1 MSPVIHPCLEVC
13 LLSRGRVATLEGN
26 PDPEARWQVLGSVPQ
41 AGERMYFVRAELA
54 GASWTALVQTEA
66 LEEEGLNLCV
76 TLAQQSGEHVPPWG
90 WHHYW

>member
-1 MSPVIHPCLEVC
+1 MIQTPHLEVR
-13 LLSRGRVATLEGN
+13 LLESGRVAPLEGT
-26 PDPEARWQVLGSVPQ
+26 PDPEARWQVLGSIPLGGHQ
-41 AGERMYFVRAELA
+41 MYFVRAELA

-66 LEEEGLNLCV
+66 LEQEDLNLRV